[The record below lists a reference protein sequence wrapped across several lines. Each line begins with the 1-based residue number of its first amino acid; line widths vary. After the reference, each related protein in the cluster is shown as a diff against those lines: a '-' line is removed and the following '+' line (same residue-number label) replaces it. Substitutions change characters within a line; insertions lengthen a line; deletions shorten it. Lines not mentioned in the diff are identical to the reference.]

1 MSDVLVIK
9 EKTLNE
15 HGIATTRFREEYQCL
30 TGYNSKRLK
39 MTKVIRCGQI
49 IEAAGL
55 DNLLAVIDTE
65 EFFAADK
72 STRQDMV
79 KRVLSL
85 SYMSPPSS
93 SPAETKMTSVEIA
106 TATPP
111 AEEKAQIQAES
122 PANNGTDTSSE
133 DTTSI
138 TKNEDGSTTIIER
151 PTNQKSLPSALA
163 ALKRGGIAKG

>member
-15 HGIATTRFREEYQCL
+15 HGIATTRFREEYQRL

-85 SYMSPPSS
+85 SYMPPPSS
-93 SPAETKMTSVEIA
+93 SPAETKMTSVEI
-106 TATPP
+106 TPP
-111 AEEKAQIQAES
+111 AEEKAQIQAEA

-151 PTNQKSLPSALA
+151 PTSQKALPSALA
-163 ALKRGGIAKG
+163 ALKRGSIAKG

>member
-15 HGIATTRFREEYQCL
+15 HGIATTQFREEYQRL

-72 STRQDMV
+72 STRQEMV

-85 SYMSPPSS
+85 NYMPPPPS
-93 SPAETKMTSVEIA
+93 SPAETKMTSVEM
-106 TATPP
+106 ATPP
-111 AEEKAQIQAES
+111 AGEKAQIQAEA

-133 DTTSI
+133 DTPSI
-138 TKNEDGSTTIIER
+138 IKSEDGSTTIIER
-151 PTNQKSLPSALA
+151 PTSQKALPSALA